1 MSIATPSL
9 RVDLVNGPRLLDSRS
24 GFARASTGRFH
35 DAVGSYRLASSNV
48 PRWSWHPVTGV
59 AEGVMFEAQ
68 RTNLA
73 LRSEALD
80 DPAWSKTNLAVTANS
95 AVAPDGTSTADTLAV
110 TAAGGSV
117 SQAVTI
123 TAGNAITASVHA
135 RAIASHVLL
144 SVTDGANAA
153 ACWFNLAAG
162 MVGTST
168 AGTANV
174 LFASAQILPLGGG
187 WYRCALTV
195 TTSVATSF
203 AVSIAPAAADLTAS
217 VAGDSIHAWGAQIE
231 APGTTSAPSSYI
243 ATASTAVT
251 RNGDSL
257 VIPTDSR
264 WFNAAEG
271 TLLLEWT
278 NRLVTR
284 ANVVLGGIGDTF
296 DNSIYMVRPNS
307 TQLQCVMRSAGATSL
322 NSAKAYGF
330 AEGTVGRAAMAYKAN
345 DFAFVLDGGAPG
357 TSNAGGVPVN
367 PVRLTLGGH
376 PYGPTSGSQA
386 DIPLRRLIYFPRR
399 LSNAHLQTL
408 TAP

>member
-9 RVDLVNGPRLLDSRS
+9 RIDLVNGPRILDSRAS
-24 GFARASTGRFH
+24 FTRASTGRFH
-35 DAVGSYRLASSNV
+35 DAVGSFRSAPSNM
-48 PRWSWHPVTGV
+48 PRWSWNPATGV
-59 AEGVMFEAQ
+59 AEGVLFEAQ

-73 LRSEALD
+73 LRSEAFD
-80 DPAWSKTNLAVTANS
+80 DAAWSKTSLAVTANS
-95 AVAPDGTSTADTLAV
+95 AVAPDGTSTADKLAA
-110 TAAGGSV
+110 TAPGGAV

-135 RAIASHVLL
+135 RAISSHIML

-162 MVGTST
+162 TVGTSM
-168 AGTANV
+168 AGTATV
-174 LFASAQILPLGGG
+174 LFSSAQIVPVGGG
-187 WYRCALTV
+187 WYRCAITV
-195 TTSVATSF
+195 TTSSATSF
-203 AVSIAPAAADLTAS
+203 AISVVPASADLTGS
-217 VAGDSIHAWGAQIE
+217 IPGDSIHAWGAQIE
-231 APGTTSAPSSYI
+231 APGSTSAPSSYI
-243 ATASTAVT
+243 ATATTAVT
-251 RNGDSL
+251 RNGDAL

-307 TQLQCVMRSAGATSL
+307 GQMQCVMRSAAATSL

-330 AEGTVGRAAMAYKAN
+330 AEGTVGRAAMAYKAS
-345 DFAFVLDGGAPG
+345 DFAFVLDGGVPSTG
-357 TSNAGGVPVN
+357 TSGDVPVN
-367 PVRLTLGGH
+367 LVRLALGGH

-386 DIPLRRLIYFPRR
+386 DMPLRRLAYFPRR